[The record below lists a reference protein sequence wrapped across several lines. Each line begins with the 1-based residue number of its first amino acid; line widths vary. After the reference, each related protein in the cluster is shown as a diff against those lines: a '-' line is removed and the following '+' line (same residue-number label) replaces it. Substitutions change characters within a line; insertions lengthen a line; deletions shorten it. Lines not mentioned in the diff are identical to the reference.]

1 MDPRALSENKLALIA
16 YVHRLSN
23 LFDYFIFKGPRKDLT
38 PLKTE
43 RARRDHARRR
53 RSRSEDLEAPDSTQ
67 SWWRYRSLQGMT
79 KKPLKKLGRYT
90 IGCALYT
97 FCRLRLLQEK
107 QKAEAEQMKL
117 KERRQFLRKK
127 LQELDLKIPSS
138 LFDWPRDAS

>member
-1 MDPRALSENKLALIA
+1 
-16 YVHRLSN
+16 
-23 LFDYFIFKGPRKDLT
+23 
-38 PLKTE
+38 
-43 RARRDHARRR
+43 
-53 RSRSEDLEAPDSTQ
+53 
-67 SWWRYRSLQGMT
+67 
-79 KKPLKKLGRYT
+79 
-90 IGCALYT
+90 LYT